1 MAPHDGGRDVKLQ
14 AEVSRRSGVNIIV
27 SSGTWLDVPRVFWE
41 ASPDKIAS
49 LYVREIEDGIDG
61 TSIKAGILKAAS
73 DEGGVKPQE
82 EVVLRAV
89 SRASNQTGV
98 PIMTHTWA
106 PDRVGEEQ
114 VRVFQEE
121 GVDMRRVCIGHSN
134 DTTDMEYLIGLLEQ
148 GVWLGMDRNPQWDSH
163 VPTSEQR
170 TRVVKALMDAGWGRR
185 ILLGH
190 DWDSSVGLDPPEL
203 RAEKE
208 AYNPDG
214 YLFITRRV
222 LPMLRSFGVAES
234 DIEMLMVGNP
244 RPLFRGTRLS
254 ASQLCR
260 RSPPTDDRSS
270 RVEAGGLVS
279 REACLRMGRIVLPN
293 AFYILCGAHTDP
305 SRSAQN
311 RPCPDPPTRP
321 TVVLLGV
328 PPSPP
333 PRGQCP
339 FGTRTRSPILISM
352 TFCAK
357 LGQVLAS
364 LVYLPPISHS
374 VTYKLPSLS
383 AA

>member
-1 MAPHDGGRDVKLQ
+1 METVNSALGPINTSDLGFTLSHEHIANAPAGFPTTFPDFLDRTATLELAVRDLTQAREEGVNTILDVAPHDGGRDVKLQ

-134 DTTDMEYLIGLLEQ
+134 DTTDMDYLIGLLEK
-148 GVWLGMDRNPQWDSH
+148 GVWLGMDRNPQWGSH

-244 RPLFRGTRLS
+244 RRYFEGRG
-254 ASQLCR
+254 
-260 RSPPTDDRSS
+260 
-270 RVEAGGLVS
+270 
-279 REACLRMGRIVLPN
+279 
-293 AFYILCGAHTDP
+293 
-305 SRSAQN
+305 
-311 RPCPDPPTRP
+311 
-321 TVVLLGV
+321 
-328 PPSPP
+328 
-333 PRGQCP
+333 
-339 FGTRTRSPILISM
+339 
-352 TFCAK
+352 
-357 LGQVLAS
+357 
-364 LVYLPPISHS
+364 
-374 VTYKLPSLS
+374 
-383 AA
+383 